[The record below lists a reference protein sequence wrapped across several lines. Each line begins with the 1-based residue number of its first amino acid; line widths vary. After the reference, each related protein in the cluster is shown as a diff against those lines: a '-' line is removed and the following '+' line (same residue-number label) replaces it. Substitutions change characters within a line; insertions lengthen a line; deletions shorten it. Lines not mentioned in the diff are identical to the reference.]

1 MSKSKEVK
9 ESKPN
14 KVKAKV
20 GETVSTT
27 ARVVKNA
34 EQLVQSIALLVVAVF
49 AYTEAKTISNDI
61 WYYIVMFALIVV
73 GVRATYEFLRF
84 LNKSE

>member
-9 ESKPN
+9 EPKPN
-14 KVKAKV
+14 KAKETVKN
-20 GETVSTT
+20 TVSTT

-34 EQLVQSIALLVVAVF
+34 EQLIQSIALLVVAVF
-49 AYTEAKTISNDI
+49 AYTEAKTITNDI

-73 GVRATYEFLRF
+73 GVRATYEFLKF